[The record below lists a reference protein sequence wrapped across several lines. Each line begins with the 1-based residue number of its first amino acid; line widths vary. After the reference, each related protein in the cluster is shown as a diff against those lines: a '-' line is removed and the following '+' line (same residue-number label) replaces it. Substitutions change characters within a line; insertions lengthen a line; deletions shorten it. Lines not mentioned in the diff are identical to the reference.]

1 VHERGMISQLNQEGE
16 VAESFRTI
24 RAAMSINPRV
34 KDAKVY
40 LITSSQSGEG
50 KSLVAANLGICL
62 AQDGRKTLLIGGD
75 LRRPAMVKIF
85 SAGHEETGLSTYLKG
100 ACNWQD
106 ALLKQKVP
114 HLDVLPSGKV
124 PSHPSELLG
133 TKRLKDFM
141 IEARALYDRII
152 IDAPPIL
159 GVSDS
164 LVWLSQADGVLFIVR
179 YGFTHSLGGIHAIK
193 QIRESGTPILG
204 VLMNGVNLKSFANYY
219 YYRRYGGY
227 AYQKYQASS
236 EPPTVS

>member
-1 VHERGMISQLNQEGE
+1 M
-16 VAESFRTI
+16 
-24 RAAMSINPRV
+24 
-34 KDAKVY
+34 
-40 LITSSQSGEG
+40 
-50 KSLVAANLGICL
+50 

-85 SAGHEETGLSTYLKG
+85 DSGREETGLSSYLKG
-100 ACNWQD
+100 ECSWKD
-106 ALLKQKVP
+106 ALLKQRVAN
-114 HLDVLPSGKV
+114 LDILPSGKV

-133 TKRLKDFM
+133 TRRLKDLM
-141 IEARALYDRII
+141 TEIRTVYDRII

-164 LVWLSQADGVLFIVR
+164 LVWLSHADGVLFIVR
-179 YGFTHSLGGIHAIK
+179 YGYTHSLGGIHAIK

-227 AYQKYQASS
+227 AYQKYQASA